1 MKRVVIIGAG
11 GHARE
16 VAEILRQ
23 QTAEE
28 LTILGYLVD
37 DKDNAGAMIGG
48 LRVLGDWSSLEGVDR
63 SELFLICAV
72 GLPDIRK
79 QLVERAQAKGFRF
92 TNAVSPLAYVSPAAK
107 LGGGVMVFPFSHI
120 SAGCTIMDH
129 AIINTGATLSHD
141 TSVGAY
147 GTFSPGV
154 HVAGNVSIGEG
165 SFLGIGA
172 CVVQGVTIGSWSTVG
187 AGAAVIRDLPANVTA
202 VGVPAQVIRS
212 RAKGVANE

>member
-1 MKRVVIIGAG
+1 M
-11 GHARE
+11 
-16 VAEILRQ
+16 
-23 QTAEE
+23 
-28 LTILGYLVD
+28 D
-37 DKDNAGAMIGG
+37 DKDNAGEMVETGG
-48 LRVLGDWSSLEGVDR
+48 CWEWVLFEIVDR
-63 SELFLICAV
+63 AELFLILCRWFA
-72 GLPDIRK
+72 GYSK
-79 QLVERAQAKGFRF
+79 ATCRAGQTKGFRF

-107 LGGGVMVFPFSHI
+107 LGEGVMVFPFSHI
-120 SAGCTIMDH
+120 SADCTIMDH
-129 AIINTGATLSHD
+129 AIINTGTTLSHD

-165 SFLGIGA
+165 CFLGIGA

-202 VGVPAQVIRS
+202 VGVPAQVIGS